1 MNGLRRQRQMWFIP
15 STYFDVVRARP
26 TSMKT
31 TSRSIRANDWAGA
44 ENSIRIAFEHFQAP
58 HVAQANWLENELP
71 RVSSKTKSNLS
82 LSNCICCAFFSLPTD
97 ELREMS
103 WLMSHQGIIFIN
115 ERLFCTKLARWVPA
129 VEKKSLVGKSPKGSF
144 NVNIAIIFIHKL
156 LRAACELQL
165 MMSIKVSRLKCN
177 LDRFCA
183 NSYWHQPVPVTV
195 SRAGATDF
203 KCKFL
208 SLYFFAIKTTFAS
221 DCDLAC
227 LMSIKNVLPLVALGR
242 SRCSF
247 LCKNYKLLKLQNFPL
262 SSNILCTFFRAP
274 DFVVSLRTHKPQHIN
289 KCAFFMRAAPQH

>member
-1 MNGLRRQRQMWFIP
+1 
-15 STYFDVVRARP
+15 
-26 TSMKT
+26 MKT

-115 ERLFCTKLARWVPA
+115 ERLFCAKLARWVPA

-208 SLYFFAIKTTFAS
+208 SLYFSQSKRHLRRIVIWRVWCQLKMCYHWWRLADHVAPFCAKITNYWNYRISRWAPTYCALFFAHQTF
-221 DCDLAC
+221 L
-227 LMSIKNVLPLVALGR
+227 
-242 SRCSF
+242 F
-247 LCKNYKLLKLQNFPL
+247 
-262 SSNILCTFFRAP
+262 
-274 DFVVSLRTHKPQHIN
+274 H
-289 KCAFFMRAAPQH
+289 